1 MAYYKYSEVTRDLIE
16 ISDFLLTP
24 EDNSPVSSV
33 EITKQELL
41 NLYQWNTETVSF
53 EPKIQRIVTKKDFL
67 KRINPLEYV
76 AIKSATV
83 QNPIVDYY
91 WQLFMLA
98 EEINL
103 DDPDTQTGLGL
114 LSQIGLIAPH
124 RVQEIIA

>member
-24 EDNSPVSSV
+24 EDSSPVSSV
-33 EITKQELL
+33 EITKQDLL
-41 NLYQWNTETVSF
+41 NLYQWNAETVSF
-53 EPKIQRIVTKKDFL
+53 EPKIQRVITKKDFL

-114 LSQIGLIAPH
+114 LSQIGLIESH

>member
-33 EITKQELL
+33 EITKQDLL
-41 NLYQWNTETVSF
+41 NLYQWNAETVSF
-53 EPKIQRIVTKKDFL
+53 EPKIQRVITKKDFL

-114 LSQIGLIAPH
+114 LSQIGLIESH